1 MDIFSRPGEVP
12 RFAEVLEAADHL
24 STEEQVELVEVLR
37 KRIIEQRRREIAQD
51 IREAR
56 QEFAAGQSQ
65 PATPDEILRK
75 ILG

>member
-1 MDIFSRPGEVP
+1 MDIFFRSGEVM

-24 STEEQVELVEVLR
+24 STDEQMELVEVLR
-37 KRIIEQRRREIAQD
+37 KRIVEQRRKEIAQD

-56 QEFAAGQSQ
+56 KEFAAGRSQ
-65 PATPDEILRK
+65 PATPDEILRE